1 MNSPTS
7 DDSKVMAALF
17 TRAAAGEKSATA
29 HLLEMHRERLRRM
42 VEIRLDRRL
51 RARVDASDV
60 LQDVS
65 LEATRRLPRYL
76 EERPMPLF
84 LWLRFLTGQR
94 LAKLHRD
101 HLRTG
106 RRDPRREAS
115 HVPWFAPSSVDCL
128 AASLAA
134 GGESPSQA
142 AAHEEQRRLVERGL
156 EQLDPQDREI
166 ISLRHYEQLSNV
178 EVARELG
185 LETSAASKRYL
196 RAIRR
201 LREILDG
208 GSTHGGATP

>member
-1 MNSPTS
+1 
-7 DDSKVMAALF
+7 MAALLS
-17 TRAAAGEKSATA
+17 RAAAGEKAATA
-29 HLLEMHRERLRRM
+29 RLLEMHRDRLRRM
-42 VEIRLDRRL
+42 VEIRLDHRL
-51 RARVDASDV
+51 RARIDASDV
-60 LQDVS
+60 LQDVN
-65 LEATRRLPRYL
+65 LEAMRRLPRYL

-94 LAKLHRD
+94 LMKLHRD

-106 RRDPRREAS
+106 RRDPRREAAD
-115 HVPWFAPSSVDCL
+115 VPWFAPSSVDCL
-128 AASLAA
+128 AARLAD

-142 AAHEEQRRLVERGL
+142 AAHEEHRRLLERGL
-156 EQLDPQDREI
+156 EQLDPADREI

-208 GSTHGGATP
+208 GSTRGADPP